1 MTPTVGFQME
11 QFTRN
16 NIQFTIFD
24 MSGQSRYRNLWEVYY
39 VDVQVLQCGRPKAVP
54 SQGLADKRV
63 PLPPPPQ
70 AIIFVLDST
79 DRLRMCVAK
88 VGRAAHRNRS
98 HVKLSLPDVHQTL
111 P

>member
-1 MTPTVGFQME
+1 MDTTPTVGFQME

-16 NIQFTIFD
+16 NVKFTIFD

-39 VDVQVLQCGRPKAVP
+39 SDV
-54 SQGLADKRV
+54 
-63 PLPPPPQ
+63 Q

-88 VGRAAHRNRS
+88 VSGS
-98 HVKLSLPDVHQTL
+98 SSCSIT
-111 P
+111 